1 MAAEARITGRRRSF
15 IGEVVSDRMNK
26 TVVVIVERIFL
37 HPTYKKVVR
46 KITKVKAH
54 DEKNECRFGD
64 TVRILESRPISKN
77 KHWRVIEILGR
88 AKGVSGGELQKPA
101 ALS

>member
-1 MAAEARITGRRRSF
+1 MSAETANRKQGRTF
-15 IGEVVSDRMNK
+15 IGEIIRHRMDK
-26 TVVVIVERIFL
+26 TVVVVIERIFL

-54 DEKNECRFGD
+54 DERNECHVGD
-64 TVRILESRPISKN
+64 TVKILESRPISKD
-77 KHWRVIEILGR
+77 KHWRVIEILQR
-88 AKGVSGGELQKPA
+88 SKGESILEKQDPA

>member
-1 MAAEARITGRRRSF
+1 MAAEAGNMKTRRMF
-15 IGEVVSDRMNK
+15 VGEVDSNRMNK
-26 TVVVIVERIFL
+26 TVVVVIERIFL

-54 DEKNECRFGD
+54 DEENQCQIGD
-64 TVRILESRPISKN
+64 TVKILESRPISKE
-77 KHWRVIEILGR
+77 KHWRVVEIIGR
-88 AKGVSGGELQKPA
+88 TKGLSKDREEKPA

>member
-15 IGEVVSDRMNK
+15 IGEVVSDRMDK
-26 TVVVIVERIFL
+26 TVVVIVERIFM

-54 DEKNECRFGD
+54 DEKNECQLGD
-64 TVRILESRPISKN
+64 TVKILESRPISKN
-77 KHWRVIEILGR
+77 KHWRVIEVLGQT
-88 AKGVSGGELQKPA
+88 KGVSGGNVQKPA

>member
-1 MAAEARITGRRRSF
+1 MTAEARITGRRRSF

-46 KITKVKAH
+46 KITKLKAH
-54 DEKNECRFGD
+54 DEKNECRLGD
-64 TVRILESRPISKN
+64 TVKILESRPISKS

-88 AKGVSGGELQKPA
+88 TKGISGEDSQKPV

>member
-1 MAAEARITGRRRSF
+1 MAAEAGNIKTRRMF
-15 IGEVVSDRMNK
+15 VGEVDSNRMNK
-26 TVVVIVERIFL
+26 TVVVVIERIFL

-54 DEKNECRFGD
+54 DEKNECQIGD
-64 TVRILESRPISKN
+64 TVKILESRPISKD
-77 KHWRVIEILGR
+77 KHWRVVEIVGKSPGLSKNQ
-88 AKGVSGGELQKPA
+88 AQKPA